1 MSENKKDLL
10 LDEELETE
18 FDELEEQVDEV
29 EIIELTDDKGNILK
43 FFLVGETAYNGK
55 EYAFFMPA
63 QEIDG
68 LGEGEVVVFEKGE
81 KVDGK
86 EELLP
91 IEDHV
96 LLENVYEQ
104 FCREMEESVDAL
116 EAEELEGGCCCGHH
130 HHHEDDEECE
140 CGHHHEE
147 GEECCC
153 GHHHEEGEECCDHHH
168 HHHHEHGEHGEKCDC
183 GCHGEKKGN
192 GGCKKGKKE

>member
-68 LGEGEVVVFEKGE
+68 IGEGEVVVFEKGE
-81 KVDGK
+81 KVETGRFSISAVAADEIK
-86 EELLP
+86 VDKLI
-91 IEDHV
+91 IEV
-96 LLENVYEQ
+96 INEPKN
-104 FCREMEESVDAL
+104 
-116 EAEELEGGCCCGHH
+116 
-130 HHHEDDEECE
+130 DE
-140 CGHHHEE
+140 
-147 GEECCC
+147 
-153 GHHHEEGEECCDHHH
+153 
-168 HHHHEHGEHGEKCDC
+168 
-183 GCHGEKKGN
+183 
-192 GGCKKGKKE
+192 